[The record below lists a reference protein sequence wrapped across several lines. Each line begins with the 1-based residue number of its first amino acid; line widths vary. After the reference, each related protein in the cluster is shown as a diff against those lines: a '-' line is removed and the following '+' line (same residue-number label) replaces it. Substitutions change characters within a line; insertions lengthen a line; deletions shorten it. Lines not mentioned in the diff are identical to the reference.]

1 MKRNTLYA
9 IGLSTAFTFVVALPG
24 LQRSCKINS
33 TPDADNGNWPLTEA
47 DSALWVGQKLAKDL
61 GWPEP
66 EKAARALS
74 VIVKKQHDEEGTSY
88 REMYSAPV
96 FPNTPA
102 PDGQ

>member
-9 IGLSTAFTFVVALPG
+9 IGLSTLFTFAVALPG
-24 LQRSCKINS
+24 LQRSCKQN
-33 TPDADNGNWPLTEA
+33 TVPDTGNDWPLTEA

-66 EKAARALS
+66 EKAAQALA

-88 REMYSAPV
+88 REMYSASV
-96 FPNTPA
+96 FQGAPA

>member
-24 LQRSCKINS
+24 LQRSCNQNS

-66 EKAARALS
+66 EKAAQALA
-74 VIVKKQHDEEGTSY
+74 VIAKNQHDEKGISY
-88 REMYSAPV
+88 REMYFAPV
-96 FPNTPA
+96 VSESLTPA
-102 PDGQ
+102 GR